1 MTVKAYTSRSRFDEA
16 RRFSGVYQQMG
27 RMSLDADHNEE
38 VRLRT
43 VDARRRSADV
53 ADGSPDDGFRI
64 VDSFLVDPI
73 GNVLGWAGQGLPA
86 DDERVIPREL
96 RLDRYD
102 AETLPFVV
110 RSRGHVALRRTLPTP
125 LNLTSVAR
133 ADGSTFSASALV
145 MGLRFERPPTDD
157 EIVDIRVVV
166 ADTEGHEA
174 ILSAGLGQRP
184 SGWHDVRLPAA
195 ALTGVDLTKVK
206 SWGVLGLPPVARTW
220 VSALRV
226 EDATLGSD
234 VVIRGGDGTLPGA
247 GRMLL
252 NGVRVFLERD
262 LRYTAQPD
270 LPEAPALAALP
281 ADGSRHHFFFL
292 DCWEL
297 TTTRYDDAFLDEPA
311 LDGHDTTVR
320 LRLVSQ
326 VRALQG
332 LSATDAEVLPTPTGG
347 GRLTTNVPKGA
358 LPDRFPP
365 EPLDPCRDRCLST
378 ENASTGEGYLGSDNL
393 HVRVELFRGGANP
406 VVLWARDNGSTVLP
420 LTAPASA
427 DAMTLQVSPAS
438 AAKLRA
444 GDLIVIEDRVT
455 RLQPEGV
462 SQPVLRRLRGVQ
474 ADTGKLELA
483 DASAMLTTDPVPLPV
498 GGTLGRAFNPAQGAV
513 VRRWDGGDL
522 LVTGLRYR
530 FPDGITLAFSG
541 SGWRTGD
548 YWSFT
553 ARVHAADGAAR
564 GEVEQLTDVPVHGPV
579 HHFVPLARVK
589 GGAARVFEDL
599 RPRYLPLAQ
608 VRDRLVELSERVT
621 GPGVFTVVVGDG
633 VRSFGDID
641 QDMLEGITGD
651 EALQAAVDRL
661 SGQGGS
667 IFVRAGRYKLEH
679 PVLLRNLSSV
689 HLLGDGDAT
698 ELRTQG
704 SGGAFFVDRCGLL
717 GDVRIEDFRLVEAPF
732 EDVVIGGLQPSIRA
746 VLPRVAT
753 TDGLRFVPLLEV
765 DDDRV
770 LETDD
775 VKHPSAEA
783 DFVDVVAERIKIL
796 VPGQGR
802 AAGSVVATLVQLRKL
817 QRLHPGKPL
826 EDLPE
831 AKPLLDALETLPHGV
846 VTLADSHGVS
856 LRRCHLQ
863 ANQAG
868 SEATGVLVTG
878 TCSRIRIEDNRIGA
892 ATGIAVAPY
901 APYLAERFLASFPR
915 AGLFIDTLSIT
926 GNRLQPLGEATTG
939 IHVADGTLSGVEVR
953 GNRIQGFHVG
963 ILVQDLAEGGASG
976 PVDRL
981 LVAENQVLGSAAVGI
996 QIAGDGVDVV
1006 GNEIRNAVSDGLFQV
1021 GIQLSGRGLRVR
1033 DSWISLPAVPAASV
1047 LGVVAGIVVGDGLDD
1062 GQSNG
1067 RPAADVEVV
1076 DNRIEGAG
1084 EATPG
1089 IGILLGGPQ
1098 PVFDVRIRGNVVR
1111 ALGDAAVRAWGS
1123 GGAVGRIRVEDNRF
1137 EQVALAAVP
1146 ALTDN
1151 TLALSRLD
1159 PGLETKLSP
1168 GALSQPRPLVE
1179 ALFANVTPRV
1189 RAPLDAALRWLER
1202 LTLRGAVVLAGVEE
1216 AHVSGNRLLQVGRTG
1231 AYSTPGLE
1239 DAEVRAAGIAV
1250 VSGLGLTVEANEVE
1264 TVRAPVRKTVV
1275 PPLKPPVKLPPIAGV
1290 LQQMGLAPATVRLE
1304 RGDVHSAV
1312 VGMYATVL
1320 QYTGADEDGRQQL
1333 GRGLYGPLDTL
1344 AQQVKELGGTPAT
1357 LTEMLVREVAE
1368 MRAAQGY
1375 EDHTKTSHAVRSSLA
1390 RASSFTAPDDL
1401 SQDAWDSVAQFDLA
1415 TVSGKEAVAKT
1426 ADRIKGSFE
1435 VLVQGLPD
1443 AVKKTL
1449 MKALAEV
1456 QGEPD
1461 DLQRLVALAA
1471 GLSQVAQLREAQA
1484 QKARQPVI
1492 GQAVGPRKT
1501 IIGTF
1506 ATSALEQLPRRGR
1519 SIGVKASADVLL
1531 QLRQSKEALADQL
1544 KEVNPR
1550 LAQQVEADY
1559 RDVERTG
1566 GQSRP
1571 VERLR
1576 STLKQIMDFTN
1587 GVVAQTELSVEDSER
1602 VAAQGRTATIGLYTA
1617 NLDRQASG
1625 LVTESEDTVEKQ
1637 LRSFGTAVG
1646 QLSELVNGDAE
1657 LSALSTQAHQ
1667 AVLAAIAQPQKR
1679 SEQVAIA
1686 RGLLDRIRVQ
1696 TLDVLPTAISLP
1708 PTGPVWADPLDRRL
1722 AALGAL
1728 VLAVR
1733 GLASGQ
1739 VLTDSMALYLSHYSR
1754 ALDIVGIDGQF
1765 REVVLQRIREAIQRL
1780 TSNEPGDATRQALH
1794 QLMGE
1799 PADLAAE
1806 AVGKSSGLAS
1816 AKAGSAVTPELEATA
1831 VLLRAAEQGTN
1842 PDEDDASRI
1851 ARLQEYLRQRAAKV
1865 SASLVVIVTGMTD
1878 LGGILEVLRKALEQ
1892 LARGEAPDPGDLIPP
1907 VFDTFPQPAD
1917 GLFLAGVGGR
1927 VRLSGN
1933 TVRDAVT
1940 GITIQP
1946 ASGHVMT
1953 ESEAQPGSLLDVE
1966 GNRLEACA
1974 VAGLVLRQGLAV
1986 TVVADNHFFACA
1998 GLPTAGD
2005 PGLGQSVASLA
2016 GTGELVVRDNVFLES
2031 GNTLAQ
2037 ALLHEVAI
2045 DWRGEVGVRGNT
2057 VRHEGG
2063 GGGGVG
2069 MLVVTDTLPE
2079 DLVTRLSRVPFL
2091 TSDPPPKVALLPGR
2105 AVATPTLASSVNV
2118 LASLPSA
2125 KDLVQ
2130 IGSLKQRFA
2139 AGPVLNRSLTVSPQ
2153 VFVPAKSASTA
2164 ASRYL
2169 DATFAPVRSALLDFL
2184 VKPIPILPLPQ
2195 VRSLRGVQVEGN
2207 DITARGPALLILG
2220 NGGPVI
2226 STTVSGNTLR
2236 SAGGVGAVYLRRAD
2250 STVFSGN
2257 RCECLDTVNVVVLRV
2272 GRAPVTFT
2280 GNVVLGAEPV
2290 TPALP
2295 PVQPPWT
2302 LPSDSLTLQIPVGGG
2317 TSLGVPLNQ
2326 ELLLGGL
2333 QRRRDVASD
2342 AFSTLLAEMVTAPL
2356 PQVGPDGQ
2364 VSRADIPTRA
2374 VVDRA
2379 TLEDVKTRLPQGL
2392 DLRISARTLYGIA
2405 EPKDDSPTAALR
2417 ALVDRVALHVD
2428 KPESVQGHVRSVL
2441 AAAEG
2446 DPKKALQL
2454 VDKSVLGIDSAAPT
2468 VKQSILNVSVL
2479 HEVLADSFY
2488 SGGSGPKPVQDA
2500 TMTANV
2506 PQAPPPDPYA
2516 HSVVILGG
2524 SRVAAVGNATTS
2536 GVHVQEADAVV
2547 ELNP

>member
-43 VDARRRSADV
+43 IDARRRSADV

-64 VDSFLVDPI
+64 GDSYLVDPI
-73 GNVLGWAGQGLPA
+73 NNVLGWAGQGLPA
-86 DDERVIPREL
+86 DDERVITREL

-110 RSRGHVALRRTLPTP
+110 RSRGHVALRRTLPRV
-125 LNLTSVAR
+125 LDLTTVERS
-133 ADGSTFSASALV
+133 DGTTFSASALV

-184 SGWHDVRLPAA
+184 SGWHDVRFPVS
-195 ALTGVDLTKVK
+195 ALAGVDATKVK
-206 SWGVLGLPPVARTW
+206 AWGVLGLPPVARTW

-226 EDATLGSD
+226 EDAALGAD

-252 NGVRVFLERD
+252 DGVRVFLERD
-262 LRYTAQPD
+262 LRYSAQPD
-270 LPEAPALAALP
+270 LPEAPPLAALP
-281 ADGSRHHFFFL
+281 ADGTRHHYFFL

-297 TTTRYDDAFLDEPA
+297 TTTRLDDAFLDEPA

-332 LSATDAEVLPTPTGG
+332 LTATDAEVLPRPTGG
-347 GRLTTNVPKGA
+347 GRLTTNIPQGA
-358 LPDRFPP
+358 LPDRTPP

-378 ENASTGEGYLGSDNL
+378 ENASTGEGYVGTDNL
-393 HVRVELFRGGANP
+393 HVRVEVFRGGARP
-406 VVLWARDNGSTVLP
+406 VMLWSRDNGSTVLP

-427 DAMTLQVSPAS
+427 DAMTLQVAPAS

-444 GDLIVIEDRVT
+444 GDLVVIEDRVT
-455 RLQPEGV
+455 RLQPEGP
-462 SQPVLRRLRGVQ
+462 SLPVLRRLRGVQ

-483 DASAMLTTDPVPLPV
+483 DASAVLTTDPVPLPV
-498 GGTLGRAFNPAQGAV
+498 GGTLGRAFSPAQGAA

-522 LVTGLRYR
+522 LVTGRRYR
-530 FPDGITLAFSG
+530 FPDGITLAFAG
-541 SGWRTGD
+541 EDFRAGD

-553 ARVHAADGAAR
+553 ARVRAADGAAR
-564 GEVEQLTDVPVHGPV
+564 GEVEQLTGAPIHGPV
-579 HHFVPLARVK
+579 HHYVPLARVK
-589 GGAARVFEDL
+589 GASAARQFEDL

-621 GPGVFTVVVGDG
+621 GPGSFTVVVGDG

-667 IFVRAGRYKLEH
+667 IFVRCGRYKLEH
-679 PVLLRNLSSV
+679 PVLLRNLSSL

-732 EDVVIGGLQPSIRA
+732 EDVVIGGGPQAIVKAPTLQVNTSGG
-746 VLPRVAT
+746 V
-753 TDGLRFVPLLEV
+753 RFVPLLEV
-765 DDDRV
+765 EDDRV

-783 DFVDVVAERIKIL
+783 DFVDVVAERIKVL

-802 AAGSVVATLVQLRKL
+802 AAGSVVATLVELRRL
-817 QRLHPGKPL
+817 QRLHPGQPL
-826 EDLPE
+826 EDLPQ
-831 AKPLLDALETLPHGV
+831 AKPLLDALNTLPHGV
-846 VTLADSHGVS
+846 VTLADSTGVT
-856 LRRCHLQ
+856 LLRCHIQ

-878 TCSRIRIEDNRIGA
+878 SCARLSIQDNRIRA

-915 AGLFIDTLSIT
+915 AGLFVDTLSIT
-926 GNRLQPLGEATTG
+926 GNQLQPLGEATTG

-953 GNRIQGFHVG
+953 GNRILGFHVG
-963 ILVQDLAEGGASG
+963 ILVQDLAEGGATG
-976 PVDRL
+976 PVDRV

-1006 GNEIRNAVSDGLFQV
+1006 GNEIRNAVSNGLFQV
-1021 GIQLSGRGLRVR
+1021 GIQLSGRALRVR
-1033 DSWISLPAVPAASV
+1033 ESWIELPAVPAASV

-1067 RPAADVEVV
+1067 RPATDVEVV

-1089 IGILLGGPQ
+1089 FGILLGGPQ

-1137 EQVALAAVP
+1137 EQVALADVP
-1146 ALTDN
+1146 SQTDN

-1159 PGLETKLSP
+1159 PGLETRLSAE
-1168 GALSQPRPLVE
+1168 ALARPQPLVE
-1179 ALFANVTPRV
+1179 ALLANITPRV
-1189 RAPLDAALRWLER
+1189 RPPLDAALRWLER
-1202 LTLRGAVVLAGVEE
+1202 LTLRGAVVLAGVDE

-1231 AYSTPGLE
+1231 AYGAPGLA

-1250 VSGLGLTVEANEVE
+1250 VSGSGITVEGNEVE
-1264 TVRAPVRKTVV
+1264 GVHAPVKRTEL
-1275 PPLKPPVKLPPIAGV
+1275 PPGPPIIKLPPITDV
-1290 LQQMGLAPATVRLE
+1290 LQKLGVAPTTARLE
-1304 RGDVHSAV
+1304 RGDVHAAV

-1320 QYTGADEDGRQQL
+1320 QYTGANEDMRQKL
-1333 GRGLYGPLDTL
+1333 GRGLYGPLDTI
-1344 AQQVKELGGTPAT
+1344 AHEVKELGGSPGT
-1357 LTEMLVREVAE
+1357 LTDALVREVAE

-1375 EDHTKTSHAVRSSLA
+1375 DDHTKTSHAVRSSLA
-1390 RASSFTAPDDL
+1390 RAASFTAPDAV
-1401 SQDAWDSVAQFDLA
+1401 SQDAWDTVVRFDLA
-1415 TVSGKEAVAKT
+1415 TVAGKEAVAK
-1426 ADRIKGSFE
+1426 AAERIKGSFE
-1435 VLVQGLPD
+1435 VLVQGLPGTVKD
-1443 AVKKTL
+1443 AVL
-1449 MKALAEV
+1449 KALGEV
-1456 QGEPD
+1456 QGTPGELP
-1461 DLQRLVALAA
+1461 RLTALAA
-1471 GLSQVAQLREAQA
+1471 ALSQVAALRETEAQRA
-1484 QKARQPVI
+1484 KQPVI

-1506 ATSALEQLPRRGR
+1506 ANAALEQLPLRRTA
-1519 SIGVKASADVLL
+1519 KAGANADVLL
-1531 QLRQSKEALADQL
+1531 TLRQSKEALADQL
-1544 KEVNPR
+1544 KDVSPS

-1566 GQSRP
+1566 GQSRT

-1576 STLKQIMDFTN
+1576 ATLKQVLEFTS
-1587 GVVAQTELSVEDSER
+1587 GRVAPVELTEEDAER
-1602 VAAQGRTATIGLYTA
+1602 VASQGRTATIGLYTA
-1617 NLDRQASG
+1617 SLDRQVAG
-1625 LVTESEDTVEKQ
+1625 LVAESEDTVEKQ
-1637 LRSFGTAVG
+1637 LRGFGTAVG
-1646 QLSELVNGDAE
+1646 QLGELVSGDAE

-1679 SEQVAIA
+1679 SEQLSVA
-1686 RGLLDRIRVQ
+1686 RSLLDRIRVQ
-1696 TLDVLPTAISLP
+1696 TLDVLPAVAAP
-1708 PTGPVWADPLDRRL
+1708 PSPGPVWADPLDRRL
-1722 AALGAL
+1722 SALGAL

-1733 GLASGQ
+1733 NMVPGQ
-1739 VLTDSMALYLSHYSR
+1739 VLSESLSHYLPHLSR
-1754 ALDIVGIDGQF
+1754 ALDLVGVQGKN
-1765 REVVLQRIREAIQRL
+1765 RELLLQRVKEALQTL
-1780 TSNEPGDATRQALH
+1780 TTGTPATAVRGAVHLLAQ
-1794 QLMGE
+1794 E
-1799 PADLAAE
+1799 PATLGAE
-1806 AVGKSSGLAS
+1806 AVNKGG
-1816 AKAGSAVTPELEATA
+1816 VVPELEATA
-1831 VLLRAAEQGTN
+1831 VLLRAIEQGLD
-1842 PDEDDASRI
+1842 PSEDDTSRI
-1851 ARLQEYLRQRAAKV
+1851 ARLQEYLRQRAQKV
-1865 SASLVVIVTGMTD
+1865 SASLVAIVTGMSD
-1878 LGGILEVLRKALEQ
+1878 LGGILGVLSKSLEQ
-1892 LARGEAPDPGDLIPP
+1892 LARGEAPDPGDLVDP
-1907 VFDTFPQPAD
+1907 VFNTFPQPAD
-1917 GLFLAGVGGR
+1917 GLFAAGVQGR
-1927 VRLSGN
+1927 VRLAGN

-1940 GITIQP
+1940 GVSVLG
-1946 ASGHVMT
+1946 AAGHLL
-1953 ESEAQPGSLLDVE
+1953 SEAPTQPGALLDVE
-1966 GNRLEACA
+1966 GNRLEGCA
-1974 VAGLVLRQGLAV
+1974 VAGLTLRPDLSV
-1986 TVVADNHFFACA
+1986 TVVSNNHLFACA
-1998 GLPTAGD
+1998 GVPTAGV
-2005 PGLGQSVASLA
+2005 PGLGQAVATFVGS
-2016 GTGELVVRDNVFLES
+2016 GELVVRGNVFLES

-2069 MLVVTDTLPE
+2069 VLIVTDTLPQ
-2079 DLVTRLSRVPFL
+2079 DLVAQLSRVPFL
-2091 TSDPPPKVALLPGR
+2091 AVDPAPK
-2105 AVATPTLASSVNV
+2105 PTLDGRPVLSGGATTSVV
-2118 LASLPSA
+2118 GALAAVPRA
-2125 KDLVQ
+2125 EDLVQ

-2139 AGPVLNRSLTVSPQ
+2139 AGPVLNRSLTVTP
-2153 VFVPAKSASTA
+2153 PAFAPAQSASTA
-2164 ASRYL
+2164 ATRYL
-2169 DATFAPVRSALLDFL
+2169 AASATLLQPALVDFL
-2184 VKPIPILPLPQ
+2184 IKPIPILPRPPVLAQ
-2195 VRSLRGVQVEGN
+2195 RGVQVEGN
-2207 DITARGPALLILG
+2207 DITARGPALMVLG
-2220 NGGPVI
+2220 NGGAVI
-2226 STTVSGNTLR
+2226 SAAVSGNELR
-2236 SAGGVGAVYLRRAD
+2236 SQGGVGAVYLRRTD

-2257 RCECLDTVNVVVLRV
+2257 RCQCLDAVNVVVVRME
-2272 GRAPVTFT
+2272 RAPLSFT
-2280 GNVVLGAEPV
+2280 GNVVLGAETV
-2290 TPALP
+2290 TPP
-2295 PVQPPWT
+2295 PPLLRPPWT
-2302 LPSDSLTLQIPVGGG
+2302 LPSHSLTLQIPVGGG
-2317 TSLGVPLNQ
+2317 STLGVPLDQ

-2342 AFSTLLAEMVTAPL
+2342 AFSTLLAELVTAPA
-2356 PQVGPDGQ
+2356 PEAATGGIRDVAGTE
-2364 VSRADIPTRA
+2364 IPGRA
-2374 VVDRA
+2374 VVDA
-2379 TLEDVKTRLPQGL
+2379 PTLEDVRTKLPAGL

-2405 EPKDDSPTAALR
+2405 VTKDDSPTAALR

-2428 KPESVQGHVRSVL
+2428 TPESVQGHVRSVL
-2441 AAAEG
+2441 TAADG

-2468 VKQSILNVSVL
+2468 VKESILNVSVL

-2488 SGGSGPKPVQDA
+2488 SGGGGTGSRPVQEGPG
-2500 TMTANV
+2500 TIV
-2506 PQAPPPDPYA
+2506 PPPPDPHA
-2516 HSVVILGG
+2516 HSVIILGG

-2547 ELNP
+2547 QLNP